1 MAHAFSLLIQEEKQR
16 EFRPNSQLNLE
27 STSLHVNAPN
37 LQNQNP
43 LGARN
48 FKTHYTANN
57 NNMGHPLYDY
67 CKSPGHTREKCYKL
81 HAHLQSNSYN
91 NQSSNSLNNQP
102 YNQGN
107 NPNHNQS
114 HRFNRRKGSVA
125 NVHRTPTDMVH
136 DNGNEQRM
144 HDENQNVNMT
154 KEQYGQIMNLLQHF
168 QVGNIG
174 GSSNNDNVTN
184 GSFSFAGPFSEEIS
198 VSFPD
203 YVDDNGQHSFMG
215 TPSTAQNPASI
226 ISPGTQHYPQPFA
239 TGDTFSPHTPSSTS
253 SCGSNRQTPPAPVQS
268 EAPVLRKYNKS
279 HQTHVYLK
287 YYVYRLPSN
296 SQLHTSSHCT
306 SLLSTMF
313 SNHHHITPDALTSV
327 SQHLVKSVC
336 RDSEPSSCEE
346 VALNPIWQT
355 TMTQ

>member
-198 VSFPD
+198 DSDESNGYTHSCHSPQLVNTSNSNNKNESLNMYDKHDINFLWHNKLGHVSFVKMRGFHTCKFSTKTTIHLSYGKTSQAPI
-203 YVDDNGQHSFMG
+203 
-215 TPSTAQNPASI
+215 PSKN
-226 ISPGTQHYPQPFA
+226 
-239 TGDTFSPHTPSSTS
+239 
-253 SCGSNRQTPPAPVQS
+253 
-268 EAPVLRKYNKS
+268 
-279 HQTHVYLK
+279 
-287 YYVYRLPSN
+287 
-296 SQLHTSSHCT
+296 
-306 SLLSTMF
+306 
-313 SNHHHITPDALTSV
+313 
-327 SQHLVKSVC
+327 
-336 RDSEPSSCEE
+336 
-346 VALNPIWQT
+346 
-355 TMTQ
+355 